1 LRVILFRGWVIL
13 IHITSDSGTVMCVG
27 EHVTEPIQH
36 RSTRDSVAHVSS
48 VDHVAGSIRV
58 CSACPATMTG
68 IEWPVRLLWFLL
80 AALHHT
86 DIKRAHSVRSAHAV
100 AILWLSGWLVGFTA
114 DAHGSGSCG
123 MRPIRGLDLRLPC
136 PTVKQIH
143 EHRMPSA
150 ACVTGATLAATPVG
164 ISHQEA
170 SGVKGTRFHP

>member
-27 EHVTEPIQH
+27 EHVTEAIQH
-36 RSTRDSVAHVSS
+36 RSARDSVAHVSS

-100 AILWLSGWLVGFTA
+100 AILWLSGWLA
-114 DAHGSGSCG
+114 
-123 MRPIRGLDLRLPC
+123 LRLMRTVQAVAVCVPYADSTCAC
-136 PTVKQIH
+136 PAP
-143 EHRMPSA
+143 PSNKSTSI
-150 ACVTGATLAATPVG
+150 ACLALPA
-164 ISHQEA
+164 
-170 SGVKGTRFHP
+170 